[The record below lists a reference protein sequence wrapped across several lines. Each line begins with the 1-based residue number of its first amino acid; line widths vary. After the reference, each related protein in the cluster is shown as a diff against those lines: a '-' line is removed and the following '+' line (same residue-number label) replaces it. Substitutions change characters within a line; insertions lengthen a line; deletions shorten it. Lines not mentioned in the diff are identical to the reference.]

1 MQAHIN
7 PVYALLATS
16 PKQRVLYLLVDRLGT
31 FLWRLVLRIALGHHT
46 PHVCLGRLAL
56 GCNWTYLVLLR
67 VSLSHV
73 NGPCQHHS
81 DAIIT
86 VGHVTSTLKQPF
98 PIACYIVM
106 DTQMSAMERDAID
119 QQSIYI
125 HCGYT
130 HLVADITL
138 CLHIFILIRLHSSSC
153 RGLSILVF
161 LHFHKLLQ
169 HNIP

>member
-1 MQAHIN
+1 M
-7 PVYALLATS
+7 
-16 PKQRVLYLLVDRLGT
+16 LYLQHHQNRGSFTSLLTGLAPSFGGLYCALHSAITRRTCALAVSRLG
-31 FLWRLVLRIALGHHT
+31 A
-46 PHVCLGRLAL
+46 
-56 GCNWTYLVLLR
+56 LLR

-73 NGPCQHHS
+73 NGPSQHHS

-138 CLHIFILIRLHSSSC
+138 CFHIFRLTRLHSSSC